1 MDEKEKIKKLLQNT
15 GNKFEDK
22 LAILKYLGKKDTGRI
37 SSVVS
42 TILKKK

>member
-1 MDEKEKIKKLLQNT
+1 MNEKKNIKKLLENT

-22 LAILKYLGKKDTGRI
+22 LALLKYLGKKDSTRI

-42 TILKKK
+42 RILKKK